1 MALGSRPRQLRLLHI
16 SKDAFSKWHL
26 LRVLAPLLLT
36 IFENTQRSIL
46 VELASK
52 YENMLRVDEHTTW
65 SGSRDYSQVVP
76 PFELHSSFA
85 DPKHSLGF
93 RLKVRYIS
101 CRLPKPNLKETPNER
116 RRLKFECQTSG

>member
-76 PFELHSSFA
+76 PSS
-85 DPKHSLGF
+85 
-93 RLKVRYIS
+93 YIPLS
-101 CRLPKPNLKETPNER
+101 QIQNIV
-116 RRLKFECQTSG
+116 